1 MNASTEQEIE
11 AAFASFGEHRLKA
24 LIVISDA
31 FFMSRRD
38 QLIALS
44 APRAAYNILVAG
56 ASPRRRPDE
65 LWDEHYRGLCR
76 RSQRAYPALFRQSSL
91 CSSRNRPRETRAA
104 DTMPH
109 VSAQA
114 GPLSMPQQPMS
125 GRRGRTVAQ
134 C

>member
-76 RSQRAYPALFRQSSL
+76 RSQRAIPP
-91 CSSRNRPRETRAA
+91 CSVRARCARAA
-104 DTMPH
+104 T
-109 VSAQA
+109 
-114 GPLSMPQQPMS
+114 GPEKPVL
-125 GRRGRTVAQ
+125 RTL
-134 C
+134 CRT